1 MLVSRKYFNKSF
13 ILKFRKTRISLL
25 FFLFSCLV
33 LRSLI
38 FSSYEGIGHNWDW
51 GFPAMQPMFERIN
64 ELSEYSW
71 NGFGLGK
78 ELNLQAHFAVNEII
92 SWSGAILGTKWAVVL
107 LIFSTLTISFFSFK
121 PLLDFLSGRKSDL
134 HYLPSVLYAFS
145 PFLFNEIIGG
155 SWYMWVSY
163 AFAPVLFLNLIRYV
177 HFRRLKHLTGYL
189 LATVFV
195 LISLQNFVVIE
206 SIAAVFLL
214 FNMILN
220 RDHLEN
226 VKGLVAGYLWAHL
239 ILFLAS
245 LYWIVPFIYSLK
257 TFYLMVTSVS
267 FTGGFEGIRD
277 ITQGVLEIFSLAG
290 YLDRNMYYHAIP
302 DGALLLFNIS
312 VAAFWVM
319 LSATFFLKRQEEK
332 QKKNVLLWFSILILL
347 ILVIK
352 GGNAPFGSLTMFIFQ
367 HFPLMSLY
375 RSPQHLMFAAAF
387 LVPILM
393 ALTIHSFIRSGFSK
407 KTVIVLFL
415 LIIGFWTSAWWLNGD
430 LGREILSAK
439 KKDHIDLYT
448 IAPTLRKIYEYNEN
462 SFLAHR
468 ILFLPTAFSPD
479 YLPNEYQRKA
489 QGGQPEYSYLKN
501 PTFSAEFNALA
512 GLIDDKLCYNEEF
525 DLLKYLSITNTRY
538 VSLRED
544 IYPHHSK
551 CGIFKVWDADHTRKL
566 IENTA
571 GLAPVNGLEGLYL
584 VGDEYFLQRFF
595 VPKKVVVSDRE
606 VENIPDIVSTDD
618 YEVGTAL
625 FLKSQNKERTDVL
638 DTASIARISGR
649 DKDPTLEFKKISPVK
664 YRMRIH
670 GAKGVFPLVFNES
683 FHEGW
688 KLYPGES
695 DSVLFS
701 ASAAGRIGNYHVID
715 GNVENQAS
723 QDELERYIRRGW
735 VTGFGETNNISFVS
749 KDFRGAIQN
758 NNLPDGDFWE
768 NWFRKGSLNG
778 VSGHLVVNGYANA
791 WIIDPEE
798 ACSARAAFCKKNQDG
813 TYDFEIVAEFW
824 PQRLMS
830 LGLGLSV
837 AGLAVFLVF
846 FGIVRM
852 VKAARTGKGEAL

>member
-1 MLVSRKYFNKSF
+1 M
-13 ILKFRKTRISLL
+13 
-25 FFLFSCLV
+25 
-33 LRSLI
+33 
-38 FSSYEGIGHNWDW
+38 
-51 GFPAMQPMFERIN
+51 
-64 ELSEYSW
+64 
-71 NGFGLGK
+71 
-78 ELNLQAHFAVNEII
+78 
-92 SWSGAILGTKWAVVL
+92 
-107 LIFSTLTISFFSFK
+107 
-121 PLLDFLSGRKSDL
+121 
-134 HYLPSVLYAFS
+134 
-145 PFLFNEIIGG
+145 
-155 SWYMWVSY
+155 
-163 AFAPVLFLNLIRYV
+163 YV
-177 HFRRLKHLTGYL
+177 G
-189 LATVFV
+189 
-195 LISLQNFVVIE
+195 
-206 SIAAVFLL
+206 
-214 FNMILN
+214 
-220 RDHLEN
+220 
-226 VKGLVAGYLWAHL
+226 
-239 ILFLAS
+239 
-245 LYWIVPFIYSLK
+245 
-257 TFYLMVTSVS
+257 
-267 FTGGFEGIRD
+267 
-277 ITQGVLEIFSLAG
+277 
-290 YLDRNMYYHAIP
+290 
-302 DGALLLFNIS
+302 
-312 VAAFWVM
+312 
-319 LSATFFLKRQEEK
+319 
-332 QKKNVLLWFSILILL
+332 
-347 ILVIK
+347 
-352 GGNAPFGSLTMFIFQ
+352 
-367 HFPLMSLY
+367 
-375 RSPQHLMFAAAF
+375 
-387 LVPILM
+387 
-393 ALTIHSFIRSGFSK
+393 
-407 KTVIVLFL
+407 
-415 LIIGFWTSAWWLNGD
+415 
-430 LGREILSAK
+430 
-439 KKDHIDLYT
+439 
-448 IAPTLRKIYEYNEN
+448 
-462 SFLAHR
+462 
-468 ILFLPTAFSPD
+468 
-479 YLPNEYQRKA
+479 
-489 QGGQPEYSYLKN
+489 
-501 PTFSAEFNALA
+501 
-512 GLIDDKLCYNEEF
+512 
-525 DLLKYLSITNTRY
+525 
-538 VSLRED
+538 
-544 IYPHHSK
+544 
-551 CGIFKVWDADHTRKL
+551 
-566 IENTA
+566 
-571 GLAPVNGLEGLYL
+571 
-584 VGDEYFLQRFF
+584 GDEYFLKCFF